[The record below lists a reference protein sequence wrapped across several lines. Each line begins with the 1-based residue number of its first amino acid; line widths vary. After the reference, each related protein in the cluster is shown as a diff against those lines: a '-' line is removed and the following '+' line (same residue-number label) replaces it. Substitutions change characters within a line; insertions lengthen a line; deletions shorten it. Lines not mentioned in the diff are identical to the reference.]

1 MQGLEK
7 EQAGLTTLDSIYSE
21 YRNFMLS
28 IARSYIDDAQICE
41 DVFHNAFISLIRNRE
56 IVTQLS
62 PPKLKAYILL
72 AVRHASIDYL
82 RKERKIH
89 LLEVPDDVLIDL
101 LIRSKDVLSQS
112 ELPFQTV
119 EFYSFLRQLSAE
131 DQTLLIGSYIV
142 GLDSEELAR
151 ILDCKPGN
159 VRVKLHRARK
169 RALALFSSLG
179 LRMEDFL
186 L

>member
-1 MQGLEK
+1 MQILEK
-7 EQAGLTTLDSIYSE
+7 ENAGIKRLENIYSE

-28 IARSYIDDAQICE
+28 IARTYIDDTQICE
-41 DVFHNAFISLIRNRE
+41 DVFHNAFNSLIRNKE

-72 AVRHASIDYL
+72 AVRHACIDYL
-82 RKERKIH
+82 RKERKIQ
-89 LLEVPDDVLIDL
+89 LLDVPDDALIDIL
-101 LIRSKDVLSQS
+101 MKSKDGLSKF
-112 ELPFQTV
+112 EMPFQMV
-119 EFYSFLRQLSAE
+119 EFYSLLRQLSAE

-142 GLDSEELAR
+142 GLDSEELAQ
-151 ILDCKPGN
+151 ILDCKSGN
-159 VRVKLHRARK
+159 VRVKLHRAKK
-169 RALALFSSLG
+169 RALAMFSALG

>member
-1 MQGLEK
+1 MHGAEK
-7 EQAGLTTLDSIYSE
+7 EQAGLTTLGFIYSE

-28 IARSYIDDAQICE
+28 IARLYIDDAQICE
-41 DVFHNAFISLIRNRE
+41 DVFHNAFISLIRNQKK
-56 IVTQLS
+56 VTQLP

-82 RKERKIH
+82 RKERKMH
-89 LLEVPDDVLIDL
+89 LLDVPDDVLIDL
-101 LIRSKDVLSQS
+101 LIKSKDVLSKS

-119 EFYSFLRQLSAE
+119 EFYSLLRQLSAE
-131 DQTLLIGSYIV
+131 DQTILIGSYIV
-142 GLDSEELAR
+142 GLDSEELAQ
-151 ILDCKPGN
+151 ILDCTPGN

>member
-1 MQGLEK
+1 MQRLEK

-101 LIRSKDVLSQS
+101 LIRSKDTLSQS
-112 ELPFQTV
+112 EMPFQTV
-119 EFYSFLRQLSAE
+119 EFYSLLRQLSAE

-159 VRVKLHRARK
+159 VRVKLHRAKK
-169 RALALFSSLG
+169 RALAMFSSLG